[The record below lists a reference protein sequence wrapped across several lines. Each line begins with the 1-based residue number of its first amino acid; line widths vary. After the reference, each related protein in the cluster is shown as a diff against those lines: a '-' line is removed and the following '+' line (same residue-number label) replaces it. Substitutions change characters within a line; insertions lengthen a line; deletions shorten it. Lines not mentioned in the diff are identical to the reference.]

1 MPLYTVICTNDHEQ
15 TIMCKYSELE
25 EHMKKCYKISCDGA
39 VQQVLNMNNK
49 PLVADR
55 DLMIARNYNGK
66 K

>member
-1 MPLYTVICTNDHEQ
+1 
-15 TIMCKYSELE
+15 MCKYSELE